1 MSKITVQ
8 VSDSISVAPDTIV
21 MNMCV
26 NYESKQY
33 DLAFNKGVALCKQI
47 LDVLSKY
54 TNRVELGSKYV
65 YERKQK
71 VESKEDN
78 KTTTSYEKCGYT
90 FDTLVTAKFP
100 QDFNKMGNLLNELE
114 EFKGSFTVHF
124 SYGLDDTELYK
135 NRLLEHLMNL
145 ASTKATVLAKASG
158 LTIKGVSSIQY
169 NKPVENMSYYS
180 YNSFCD
186 EDSFDVDGF
195 GDVMN
200 VENAKQI
207 TLTDSVTVSY
217 KVKG

>member
-33 DLAFNKGVALCKQI
+33 DLASNKGVALCKQI

-158 LTIKGVSSIQY
+158 LTIKGVSNIQY
-169 NKPVENMSYYS
+169 SKQNWDTSTYGLRCTNNFSDSNSVIGTEMAKPIV
-180 YNSFCD
+180 
-186 EDSFDVDGF
+186 
-195 GDVMN
+195 
-200 VENAKQI
+200 
-207 TLTDSVTVSY
+207 LTDSVTVTY
-217 KVKG
+217 KTKG

>member
-158 LTIKGVSSIQY
+158 LTIKGVSNIQY

-207 TLTDSVTVSY
+207 TLTDSVTVTY